1 MQGRRGEGR
10 GGEVGGGEGK
20 DDGSADADNNSSLP
34 KKASVGIL
42 MGIHN
47 VVTNILKHEY
57 CL

>member
-1 MQGRRGEGR
+1 M
-10 GGEVGGGEGK
+10 GGGEGK